1 MAATR
6 NTAPVYRLYQPSPF
20 DEYYMNLAREYRMR
34 MKPPEQSSFR
44 VVSVITFKVIDE
56 KTKQVII
63 DKPQH
68 VIACNIEAT
77 SIRASVCAERCALF
91 NLVAR
96 YPEQNFIIERVYVL
110 TDAGDPKCCGL
121 LCLEFLSSFG
131 FKGIA
136 AIKLISFSPNIE
148 FVFISL
154 RFFTTL
160 LLKIITKI
168 Y

>member
-77 SIRASVCAERCALF
+77 SIRASVCAERCVTQVIPSA
-91 NLVAR
+91 VA
-96 YPEQNFIIERVYVL
+96 YYVWNF
-110 TDAGDPKCCGL
+110 
-121 LCLEFLSSFG
+121 
-131 FKGIA
+131 
-136 AIKLISFSPNIE
+136 
-148 FVFISL
+148 
-154 RFFTTL
+154 
-160 LLKIITKI
+160 
-168 Y
+168 